1 MHSTSEQLQWSNE
14 NDRTWKCSAWTT
26 IYGLATELK
35 SKSEW
40 NRWCFHCTD
49 WYTHTHT
56 SSEDTHRTKIWNS
69 LFGWHQHLS
78 AKKSLIIF
86 LFSFVCKNK
95 LLILTIWDTI
105 SKLKSNV
112 WNEARKEFL
121 VQMNAAICTLRMAN
135 TMISHINTIQ
145 LIPSWCRCA
154 SLPYQISASRFGIT
168 TVPFC

>member
-49 WYTHTHT
+49 WYTHTQVVRTHT
-56 SSEDTHRTKIWNS
+56 ERKYGIHCLAGINIFQ
-69 LFGWHQHLS
+69 L
-78 AKKSLIIF
+78 KKSLIIF

-121 VQMNAAICTLRMAN
+121 VQMNAAICTLRMAI

-154 SLPYQISASRFGIT
+154 SLP
-168 TVPFC
+168 